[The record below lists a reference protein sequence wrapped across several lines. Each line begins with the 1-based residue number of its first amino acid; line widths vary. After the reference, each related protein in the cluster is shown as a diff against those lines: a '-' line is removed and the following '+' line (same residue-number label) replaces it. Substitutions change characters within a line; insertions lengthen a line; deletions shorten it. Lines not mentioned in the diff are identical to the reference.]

1 MEKTKVETIN
11 EAKAEVKAG
20 WVQLY
25 NLCASASIPND
36 PKVEEMQKYHILAN
50 DILRKID
57 SKIATI
63 QIMC

>member
-1 MEKTKVETIN
+1 MANTKTETIK

-20 WVQLY
+20 FVQLY

-36 PKVEEMQKYHILAN
+36 MSVEVMEKYHRLAS
-50 DILRKID
+50 DVMRQIE
-57 SKIATI
+57 SKIAII